1 MILLSLE
8 APCKPP
14 VFAVIFAQ
22 KEGRWLFCRHRS
34 RDTWE
39 APGGHREDGET
50 LEETA
55 RRELWEETGAEQF
68 QLFFLGYYGVGP
80 TPEEATYGGLF
91 FAEIERLGPLPP
103 FEIEALLWTETLP
116 ACWTYPEIQPELLN
130 EVNRFLAV
138 HSAKG

>member
-1 MILLSLE
+1 MILFSMD

-14 VFAVIFAQ
+14 AFAVIFAQ
-22 KEGRWLFCRHRS
+22 KEGKWLFCRHQD

-39 APGGHREDGET
+39 APGGHRERGET
-50 LEETA
+50 LESAA

-80 TPEEATYGGLF
+80 SPEEAAYGGLF

-103 FEIEALLWTETLP
+103 FEIEELLWTETLP
-116 ACWTYPEIQPELLN
+116 ERWTYPEIQPELLR
-130 EVNRFLAV
+130 EVNRFLDAHLV
-138 HSAKG
+138 KG